1 MEIIRGSYNLTPA
14 HRGCVATFGNF
25 DGVHRGHRA
34 LIGQLQAAGRRHELP
49 VTIMTTEPLSRE
61 YFAPDTAPPRL
72 TRLREKLDLFA
83 ALGVDR
89 VLVQPF
95 NRKLASMPAEDFV
108 GHILVEGLGV
118 RHLVIGDDT
127 RFGHRRQGDFAL
139 LQRLGEDLGFTV
151 ERTETVLDE
160 ADRRV
165 SSSRIRTAL
174 AAGDMETAEA
184 LLDRPYHMSGRV
196 AHGEKRGR
204 SLGFPTANI
213 HINRRQSPV
222 MGIFAVRVGGLGD
235 TRLPG
240 VASIGYRPTFGGG
253 QCLLEVHLFDFDRDI
268 YRRHVDVYFI
278 EKLREERRF
287 DSVDALV
294 EQMHRDAEQARR
306 CFRL

>member
-1 MEIIRGSYNLTPA
+1 LG
-14 HRGCVATFGNF
+14 
-25 DGVHRGHRA
+25 
-34 LIGQLQAAGRRHELP
+34 
-49 VTIMTTEPLSRE
+49 
-61 YFAPDTAPPRL
+61 PDAAPPRL

-127 RFGHRRQGDFAL
+127 RFGHRRRGDFSL

-165 SSSRIRTAL
+165 SSSRIRAAL
-174 AAGDMETAEA
+174 DAGDMETTGA
-184 LLDRPYHMSGRV
+184 LLGRPYHMSGRV

-222 MGIFAVRVGGLGD
+222 MGIFAVRVGGLDGA
-235 TRLPG
+235 RLPG

-287 DSVDALV
+287 ESVDALV
-294 EQMHRDAEQARR
+294 GQMHKDAEQARR
-306 CFRL
+306 CLGL